1 MLRKH
6 LLFNVLAFLFFSCSQ
21 ELVVEDVI
29 EIESVAADIPVMDT
43 FNYDTLSGMYIGD
56 FGGSDIRIIINYISK
71 TNAIG
76 YNIHRGLQRNI
87 NGKVTR
93 HGDSIIVRL
102 AEPGDHKYDGVFEL
116 MFLENY
122 NVPIGKWIS
131 NSGDIPEKTV
141 KLKKLQGES
150 HNADWDDDINA
161 INFYQYV
168 EFANNAIGEF
178 TFEQDGLVI
187 FSYYPEG
194 SKIDWDHLASARI
207 EQSIEITGNWS
218 VKDDQLILSW
228 EKNTVFPTSI
238 MVYQIKKQDYD
249 LQLIGKNDTIITNM
263 YP

>member
-1 MLRKH
+1 MFYRHILFIGLT
-6 LLFNVLAFLFFSCSQ
+6 LLVFSCSQ
-21 ELVVEDVI
+21 PTIVEDVI
-29 EIESVAADIPVMDT
+29 EIESVAADIPDIDT
-43 FNYDTLSGMYIGD
+43 FNYDTLAGMYTGD

-93 HGDSIIVRL
+93 QGDSIIVRL

-116 MFLENY
+116 LFTDNHDA
-122 NVPIGKWIS
+122 PIGKWIS

-141 KLKKLQGES
+141 ELRKLQVES
-150 HNADWDDDINA
+150 KNADWDDTVNA

-178 TFEQDGLVI
+178 TFEKDGLVI
-187 FSYYPEG
+187 FSYYPDG
-194 SKIDWDHLASARI
+194 SEIDWDHLASARV
-207 EQSIEITGNWS
+207 EQSVEITGNWT
-218 VKDDQLILSW
+218 VKGDQLILSW
-228 EKNTVFPTSI
+228 QDNDVFPTSMMEYKI
-238 MVYQIKKQDYD
+238 QKQDYE
-249 LQLIGKNDTIITNM
+249 LQLVGLNDTIITNM